1 MFPGYRRVR
10 RRRTIIKYYPINE
23 ELARRANEM
32 NSFFSYVPGRAT
44 QSYRAEVDEAA
55 ALAER
60 QKQRVDPMYHE
71 KIDSLLDT
79 YARKLAE
86 NTNRR
91 NKIAARVPSIL
102 IAGGS
107 NFPVRKKEKQNQ
119 ADAAA
124 MKEWQ
129 QIRGLL
135 DKIRGTGKG
144 GISADDPEAVR
155 KLKSKLEGLEQAQ
168 ERMKAVNAY
177 YRKHKTLDGC
187 PHLTPEEIEKLKASM
202 ARDWHPEPK
211 PYPSFHLTNNSAVI
225 RQTRKR
231 IEELSVKAETEY
243 EGWAFDGGEVKM
255 DRQANRLQVFF
266 HEKPDRDTCSAMR
279 HGGFRWAP
287 SVGAW
292 QRQLTDNAIYAAKH
306 LDCLRP
312 LSVEQLEPV
321 QEPAQESGSGWG
333 FYIIA
338 DLKTWA
344 DNAENRS
351 PLEHFPSFEAAK
363 ARFDELRGEPY
374 NSEAVVPGP
383 DGQPPARLTLG
394 LESADGMSAA
404 DILHV
409 CQGENYLV
417 TDFTRTEGLRDDSAV
432 MDILARISREIGFDR
447 VRVWEQAGD
456 GRQALSI
463 VPFAEW
469 GNPYFAANTPGRIA
483 ALYCDLLHRCDPLP
497 EDRGLRKEQIAE
509 IVRFIRQGGK
519 YSVRQ
524 LSLAVSTLR
533 AGHPDNT
540 AAQELASA
548 LKTELS
554 NYSAPEQDT
563 VQHQKSKHKKSPE
576 R

>member
-1 MFPGYRRVR
+1 M
-10 RRRTIIKYYPINE
+10 I
-23 ELARRANEM
+23 
-32 NSFFSYVPGRAT
+32 SFSDYVPGSAT
-44 QSYRAEVDEAA
+44 ASYRQAVDKAAEI
-55 ALAER
+55 AEQ
-60 QKQRVDPMYHE
+60 QKRMVDPIHHE
-71 KIDSLLDT
+71 KIDRLLDT
-79 YARKLAE
+79 YARRLAE
-86 NTNRR
+86 NMNQGYAIT
-91 NKIAARVPSIL
+91 ARVPSIL

-107 NFPVRKKEKQNQ
+107 NFPVRQKEKQNRA
-119 ADAAA
+119 ADANMA
-124 MKEWQ
+124 EWR
-129 QIRGLL
+129 QIQGLL
-135 DKIRGTGKG
+135 DKIRGTGRG
-144 GISADDPEAVR
+144 GISADDPEAVQ
-155 KLKSKLEGLEQAQ
+155 KLKSKLAGLEQEQ

-187 PHLTPEEIEKLKASM
+187 PQLTPDEVERRKAAM
-202 ARDWHPEPK
+202 ARSWRADPHPYES
-211 PYPSFHLTNNSAVI
+211 YLLTNNNANI
-225 RQTRKR
+225 RQTKKR
-231 IEELSVKAETEY
+231 IEELSAKKETEF
-243 EGWAFDGGEVKM
+243 EGWSFEGGEVKM
-255 DRQANRLQVFF
+255 DLQANRLQVFF

-292 QRQLTDNAIYAAKH
+292 QRQLTNNAIWTATH
-306 LDCLRP
+306 MDCLRS
-312 LSVEQLEPV
+312 LSGEQPTQEQAGPV
-321 QEPAQESGSGWG
+321 REVPQGDGSGWG

-363 ARFDELRGEPY
+363 ARFDELRSEPY
-374 NSEAVVPGP
+374 NGEAATPGP

-394 LESADGMSAA
+394 LESTDGMSAA

-409 CQGENYLV
+409 RQGENYLV
-417 TDFTRTEGLRDDSAV
+417 TDFIRTERLRDDSAV
-432 MDILARISREIGFDR
+432 MDILTRTAREIGFDR

-469 GNPYFAANTPGRIA
+469 DNPYFAANTPGRIA

-554 NYSAPEQDT
+554 NYSAPEEDT

>member
-1 MFPGYRRVR
+1 M
-10 RRRTIIKYYPINE
+10 I
-23 ELARRANEM
+23 
-32 NSFFSYVPGRAT
+32 SFSDYVPGSAT
-44 QSYRAEVDEAA
+44 ASYRQAVDKAAEI
-55 ALAER
+55 AEQ
-60 QKQRVDPMYHE
+60 QKRMVDPIHHE
-71 KIDSLLDT
+71 KIDRLLDT
-79 YARKLAE
+79 YARRLAE
-86 NTNRR
+86 NMNQGYAIT
-91 NKIAARVPSIL
+91 ARVPSIL

-107 NFPVRKKEKQNQ
+107 NFPVRQKEKQNRA
-119 ADAAA
+119 ADTNMA
-124 MKEWQ
+124 EWR
-129 QIRGLL
+129 QIQGLL
-135 DKIRGTGKG
+135 DKIRGTGRG
-144 GISADDPEAVR
+144 GISADDPEAVQ
-155 KLKSKLEGLEQAQ
+155 KLKSKLAGLEQEQ

-187 PHLTPEEIEKLKASM
+187 PQLTPDEVERRKAAM
-202 ARDWHPEPK
+202 ARSWRADPK
-211 PYPSFHLTNNSAVI
+211 PYESYLLTNNNANI
-225 RQTRKR
+225 RQTKKR
-231 IEELSVKAETEY
+231 IEELSAKKETEF
-243 EGWAFDGGEVKM
+243 EGWSFEGGEVKM
-255 DRQANRLQVFF
+255 DLQANRLQVFF

-292 QRQLTDNAIYAAKH
+292 QRQLTNNAIWTATH
-306 LDCLRP
+306 MDCLRP
-312 LSVEQLEPV
+312 LSGEQPTQEQAEPV
-321 QEPAQESGSGWG
+321 QGPAQESGSGWG
-333 FYIIA
+333 IYIIA

-363 ARFDELRGEPY
+363 ARFDELRSAPY
-374 NSEAVVPGP
+374 NSEAAEPGP

-409 CQGENYLV
+409 RQGENYLV

-469 GNPYFAANTPGRIA
+469 DNPYFAANTPGRIA

-540 AAQELASA
+540 AVQELASA

>member
-1 MFPGYRRVR
+1 M
-10 RRRTIIKYYPINE
+10 T
-23 ELARRANEM
+23 
-32 NSFFSYVPGRAT
+32 SFSDYVPGSATAEYRRAVD
-44 QSYRAEVDEAA
+44 QAAEI
-55 ALAER
+55 AEQ
-60 QKQRVDPMYHE
+60 QKQTVDPIHYE
-71 KIDSLLDT
+71 KIDRLLDT

-86 NTNRR
+86 NMNQGYA
-91 NKIAARVPSIL
+91 ISARVPSIL
-102 IAGGS
+102 VAGGS
-107 NFPVRKKEKQNQ
+107 NFPVRKKEKQNR
-119 ADAAA
+119 ATDAN
-124 MKEWQ
+124 MTEWQ
-129 QIRGLL
+129 QIQGLL
-135 DKIRGTGKG
+135 DKIRSAGMG

-155 KLKSKLEGLEQAQ
+155 KLKAKLAGLEQEQ

-177 YRKHKTLDGC
+177 YRKHRTLDGC
-187 PHLTPEEIEKLKASM
+187 PQLTPVEAEQRKAAMARNWRADPKPYESYLLTNNNANIRQTKKRIEKL
-202 ARDWHPEPK
+202 
-211 PYPSFHLTNNSAVI
+211 SA
-225 RQTRKR
+225 K
-231 IEELSVKAETEY
+231 KETEF
-243 EGWAFDGGEVKM
+243 EGWAFEGGEVKM
-255 DRQANRLQVFF
+255 DVQSNRLQVFF

-292 QRQLTDNAIYAAKH
+292 QRQLTNNAIWTAAH
-306 LDCLRP
+306 MDCLQP
-312 LSVEQLEPV
+312 LSEEQPAQEQAEAV
-321 QEPAQESGSGWG
+321 QGPTQESGSGWG

-363 ARFDELRGEPY
+363 ARFDELRSAPY
-374 NSEAVVPGP
+374 NSEAAEPGP

-394 LESADGMSAA
+394 LESADGTSAA

-409 CQGENYLV
+409 RQGENYLV

-432 MDILARISREIGFDR
+432 MDILARTAREIGFDR
-447 VRVWEQAGD
+447 VRVWEQASD

-469 GNPYFAANTPGRIA
+469 DNPYFAANTPGRIA

-509 IVRFIRQGGK
+509 IVQFIRQGGK

-540 AAQELASA
+540 TVQELASA

-563 VQHQKSKHKKSPE
+563 VQHQKPKHKKSPE

>member
-1 MFPGYRRVR
+1 M
-10 RRRTIIKYYPINE
+10 
-23 ELARRANEM
+23 M
-32 NSFFSYVPGRAT
+32 SFSDYVPGSAT
-44 QSYRAEVDEAA
+44 ASYRQAVDKAAEI
-55 ALAER
+55 AEQ
-60 QKQRVDPMYHE
+60 QKRMVDPIHHE
-71 KIDSLLDT
+71 KIDRLLDT
-79 YARKLAE
+79 YARRLAE
-86 NTNRR
+86 NMNQGYAIT
-91 NKIAARVPSIL
+91 ARVPSIL

-107 NFPVRKKEKQNQ
+107 NFPVRQKEKQNRA
-119 ADAAA
+119 ADTNMA
-124 MKEWQ
+124 EWR
-129 QIRGLL
+129 QIQGLL
-135 DKIRGTGKG
+135 DKIRGTGRG
-144 GISADDPEAVR
+144 GISADDPEAVQ
-155 KLKSKLEGLEQAQ
+155 KLKSKLAGLEQEQ

-187 PHLTPEEIEKLKASM
+187 PQLTPDEVERRKAAM
-202 ARDWHPEPK
+202 ARSWRADPHPYES
-211 PYPSFHLTNNSAVI
+211 YLLTNNNANI
-225 RQTRKR
+225 RQTKKR
-231 IEELSVKAETEY
+231 IEELSAKKETEF
-243 EGWAFDGGEVKM
+243 EGWSFEGGEVKM
-255 DRQANRLQVFF
+255 DLQANRLQVFF

-292 QRQLTDNAIYAAKH
+292 QRQLTNNAIWTATH
-306 LDCLRP
+306 MDCLRP
-312 LSVEQLEPV
+312 LSGEQLTQEQAGPV
-321 QEPAQESGSGWG
+321 REVPQGDGSGWG

-363 ARFDELRGEPY
+363 ARFDELRSEPY
-374 NSEAVVPGP
+374 NNEAAEPSP

-409 CQGENYLV
+409 RQGENYLV
-417 TDFTRTEGLRDDSAV
+417 TDFIRTERLRDDSAV
-432 MDILARISREIGFDR
+432 MDILARTAREIGFDR
-447 VRVWEQAGD
+447 VRVWEQASD

-469 GNPYFAANTPGRIA
+469 DNPYFAANTPGRIA

-509 IVRFIRQGGK
+509 IVQFIRQGGK

-540 AAQELASA
+540 TVQELASA

-563 VQHQKSKHKKSPE
+563 VQHQKPKHKKSPE

>member
-1 MFPGYRRVR
+1 M
-10 RRRTIIKYYPINE
+10 
-23 ELARRANEM
+23 M
-32 NSFFSYVPGRAT
+32 SFSDYVPGSAT
-44 QSYRAEVDEAA
+44 ESYRRAVDQAAEI
-55 ALAER
+55 AEQ
-60 QKQRVDPMYHE
+60 QKRMVDPIHHE
-71 KIDSLLDT
+71 KIDRLLDT
-79 YARKLAE
+79 YARRLAE
-86 NTNRR
+86 NMNQGYAIT
-91 NKIAARVPSIL
+91 ARVPSIL
-102 IAGGS
+102 VAGGS
-107 NFPVRKKEKQNQ
+107 NFPVRKKEKQNR
-119 ADAAA
+119 ATDAN
-124 MKEWQ
+124 MEEWR
-129 QIRGLL
+129 QIQGLL
-135 DKIRGTGKG
+135 DKIRGTGRG
-144 GISADDPEAVR
+144 SISSDDPEAVR
-155 KLKSKLEGLEQAQ
+155 KLKEKLAGLEQEQ

-187 PHLTPEEIEKLKASM
+187 PQLTPVEAEQRKAAM
-202 ARDWHPEPK
+202 ARSWRADPK
-211 PYPSFHLTNNSAVI
+211 PYESYLLTNNNVNI
-225 RQTRKR
+225 RQTKKR
-231 IEELSVKAETEY
+231 IEELSAKKETEF
-243 EGWAFDGGEVKM
+243 EGWAFEGGEVKM
-255 DRQANRLQVFF
+255 DVQSNRLQVFF

-292 QRQLTDNAIYAAKH
+292 QRQLTNNAIWTAAH
-306 LDCLRP
+306 MDCLRS
-312 LSVEQLEPV
+312 LSGEQPAQVEPV
-321 QEPAQESGSGWG
+321 QGPAQESGRGWG
-333 FYIIA
+333 IYIIA

-351 PLEHFPSFEAAK
+351 PLEHFPSFETAK
-363 ARFDELRGEPY
+363 ARFDELRSAPY
-374 NSEAVVPGP
+374 NSEAAEPDS

-409 CQGENYLV
+409 RQGENYLV

-432 MDILARISREIGFDR
+432 RDILARTAREIGFDR
-447 VRVWEQAGD
+447 VRVWEQAD
-456 GRQALSI
+456 GGCQALSI

-469 GNPYFAANTPGRIA
+469 DNPYFAANTPGRIA

-519 YSVRQ
+519 CSVRQ
-524 LSLAVSTLR
+524 LSLAVSSLR

-540 AAQELASA
+540 AVQELASA

-563 VQHQKSKHKKSPE
+563 VQHQKPKHKKFPE

>member
-1 MFPGYRRVR
+1 M
-10 RRRTIIKYYPINE
+10 I
-23 ELARRANEM
+23 
-32 NSFFSYVPGRAT
+32 SFSDYVPGSAT
-44 QSYRAEVDEAA
+44 ASYRQAVDKAAEI
-55 ALAER
+55 AEQ
-60 QKQRVDPMYHE
+60 QKRMVDPIHHE
-71 KIDSLLDT
+71 KIDRLLDT
-79 YARKLAE
+79 YARRLAE
-86 NTNRR
+86 NMNQGYAIT
-91 NKIAARVPSIL
+91 ARVPSIL

-107 NFPVRKKEKQNQ
+107 NFPVRQKEKQNRA
-119 ADAAA
+119 ADTNMA
-124 MKEWQ
+124 EWR
-129 QIRGLL
+129 QIQGLL
-135 DKIRGTGKG
+135 DKIRGTGRG
-144 GISADDPEAVR
+144 GISADDPEAVQ
-155 KLKSKLEGLEQAQ
+155 KLKSKLAGLEQEQ

-187 PHLTPEEIEKLKASM
+187 PQLTPDEVERRKAAM
-202 ARDWHPEPK
+202 ARSWRADPK
-211 PYPSFHLTNNSAVI
+211 PYESYLLTNNNANI
-225 RQTRKR
+225 RQTKKR
-231 IEELSVKAETEY
+231 IEELSAKKETEF
-243 EGWAFDGGEVKM
+243 EGWSFEGGEVKM
-255 DRQANRLQVFF
+255 DLQANRLQVFF

-292 QRQLTDNAIYAAKH
+292 QRQLTNNAIWTATH
-306 LDCLRP
+306 MDCLRP
-312 LSVEQLEPV
+312 LSGEQPTQEQAGPV
-321 QEPAQESGSGWG
+321 REVPQGDGSGWG

-363 ARFDELRGEPY
+363 ARFDELRSEPY
-374 NSEAVVPGP
+374 NNEAAEPSL

-394 LESADGMSAA
+394 LESADGTSAA

-409 CQGENYLV
+409 RQGENYLV

-447 VRVWEQAGD
+447 VRVWEQADG

-469 GNPYFAANTPGRIA
+469 DNPYFSANTPGRIA

-540 AAQELASA
+540 AVQELASA

>member
-1 MFPGYRRVR
+1 M
-10 RRRTIIKYYPINE
+10 
-23 ELARRANEM
+23 M
-32 NSFFSYVPGRAT
+32 SFSDYVPGST
-44 QSYRAEVDEAA
+44 TESYRRAVDQAAEI
-55 ALAER
+55 AEQ
-60 QKQRVDPMYHE
+60 QKRMVDPIHHE
-71 KIDSLLDT
+71 KIDRLLDT
-79 YARKLAE
+79 YARRLAE
-86 NTNRR
+86 NMNQGYAIT
-91 NKIAARVPSIL
+91 ARVPSIL

-107 NFPVRKKEKQNQ
+107 NFPARQKEKQNRA
-119 ADAAA
+119 ADANMA
-124 MKEWQ
+124 EWR
-129 QIRGLL
+129 QIQGLL
-135 DKIRGTGKG
+135 DKIRGTGRG
-144 GISADDPEAVR
+144 GISADDPEAVQ
-155 KLKSKLEGLEQAQ
+155 KLKSKLAGLEQEQ

-187 PHLTPEEIEKLKASM
+187 PQLTPDEVERRKAAM
-202 ARDWHPEPK
+202 ARSWRTDPHPYES
-211 PYPSFHLTNNSAVI
+211 YLLTNNNANI
-225 RQTRKR
+225 RQTKKR
-231 IEELSVKAETEY
+231 IEELSAKKETEF
-243 EGWAFDGGEVKM
+243 EGWSFEGGEVKM
-255 DRQANRLQVFF
+255 DLQANRLQVFF

-292 QRQLTDNAIYAAKH
+292 QRQLTNNAIWTATH
-306 LDCLRP
+306 MDCLRP
-312 LSVEQLEPV
+312 LSGEQPTQEQAGPV
-321 QEPAQESGSGWG
+321 REVPQGDGSGWG

-363 ARFDELRGEPY
+363 ARFDELRSEPY
-374 NSEAVVPGP
+374 NNEAAEPSP

-409 CQGENYLV
+409 RQGENYLV
-417 TDFTRTEGLRDDSAV
+417 TDFTRSERLRDDPAV
-432 MDILARISREIGFDR
+432 MDILAQVSREIGFDR

-469 GNPYFAANTPGRIA
+469 DNPYFAANTPGRIA
-483 ALYCDLLHRCDPLP
+483 ALYCDLLRHCDPLP

>member
-1 MFPGYRRVR
+1 M
-10 RRRTIIKYYPINE
+10 I
-23 ELARRANEM
+23 
-32 NSFFSYVPGRAT
+32 SFSDYVPGSAT
-44 QSYRAEVDEAA
+44 ASYRQAVDKAAEI
-55 ALAER
+55 AEQ
-60 QKQRVDPMYHE
+60 QKRMVDPIHHE
-71 KIDSLLDT
+71 KIDRLLDT
-79 YARKLAE
+79 YARRLAE
-86 NTNRR
+86 NMNQGYAIT
-91 NKIAARVPSIL
+91 ARVPSIL

-107 NFPVRKKEKQNQ
+107 NFPVRQKEKQNRA
-119 ADAAA
+119 ADTNMA
-124 MKEWQ
+124 EWR
-129 QIRGLL
+129 QIQGLL
-135 DKIRGTGKG
+135 DKIRGTGRG
-144 GISADDPEAVR
+144 GISADDPETVQ
-155 KLKSKLEGLEQAQ
+155 KLKSKLAGLEQEQ

-187 PHLTPEEIEKLKASM
+187 PQLTPDEVERRKAAM
-202 ARDWHPEPK
+202 ARSWRADPHPYES
-211 PYPSFHLTNNSAVI
+211 YLLTNNNANI
-225 RQTRKR
+225 RQTKKR
-231 IEELSVKAETEY
+231 IEELSAKKETEF
-243 EGWAFDGGEVKM
+243 EGWSFEGGEVKM
-255 DRQANRLQVFF
+255 DLQANRLQVFF

-292 QRQLTDNAIYAAKH
+292 QRQLTDNAIWTATH
-306 LDCLRP
+306 MDCLRP
-312 LSVEQLEPV
+312 LSGEQLTQEQAGPV
-321 QEPAQESGSGWG
+321 REVPQGDGSGWG

-351 PLEHFPSFEAAK
+351 PLEHFPSFETAK
-363 ARFDELRGEPY
+363 ARFDELRSAPY
-374 NSEAVVPGP
+374 NSEAAEPDS

-394 LESADGMSAA
+394 LESVDGTSAA

-409 CQGENYLV
+409 RQGENYLV

-432 MDILARISREIGFDR
+432 RDILARTAREIGFDR
-447 VRVWEQAGD
+447 VRVWEQAD
-456 GRQALSI
+456 GGCQALSI

-469 GNPYFAANTPGRIA
+469 DNPYFAANTPGRIA

-519 YSVRQ
+519 CSVRQ
-524 LSLAVSTLR
+524 LSLAVSSLR

-540 AAQELASA
+540 AVQELASA

>member
-1 MFPGYRRVR
+1 M
-10 RRRTIIKYYPINE
+10 T
-23 ELARRANEM
+23 
-32 NSFFSYVPGRAT
+32 SFSDYVPGSATAEYRRAVD
-44 QSYRAEVDEAA
+44 QAAEI
-55 ALAER
+55 AEQ
-60 QKQRVDPMYHE
+60 QKQTVDPIHYE
-71 KIDSLLDT
+71 KIDRLLDT

-86 NTNRR
+86 NMNQGYA
-91 NKIAARVPSIL
+91 ISARVPSIL
-102 IAGGS
+102 VAGGS
-107 NFPVRKKEKQNQ
+107 NFPVRKKEKQNR
-119 ADAAA
+119 ATDAN
-124 MKEWQ
+124 MTEWQ
-129 QIRGLL
+129 QIQGLL
-135 DKIRGTGKG
+135 DKIRSAGMG

-155 KLKSKLEGLEQAQ
+155 KLKAKLAGLEQEQ

-177 YRKHKTLDGC
+177 YRKHRTLDGC
-187 PHLTPEEIEKLKASM
+187 PQLTPVEAEQRKAAMARNWRADPKPYESYLLTNNNANIRQTKKRIEKL
-202 ARDWHPEPK
+202 
-211 PYPSFHLTNNSAVI
+211 SA
-225 RQTRKR
+225 K
-231 IEELSVKAETEY
+231 KETEF
-243 EGWAFDGGEVKM
+243 EGWAFEGGEVKM
-255 DRQANRLQVFF
+255 DVQSNRLQVFF

-292 QRQLTDNAIYAAKH
+292 QRQLTDNAIYAATH

-312 LSVEQLEPV
+312 LSGEQPTQEQAEPV

-344 DNAENRS
+344 DNAKNRS

-363 ARFDELRGEPY
+363 ARFDELRSEPY
-374 NSEAVVPGP
+374 NGEAATPGP

-394 LESADGMSAA
+394 LESTDGMSAA

-409 CQGENYLV
+409 RQGENYLV
-417 TDFTRTEGLRDDSAV
+417 TDFIRTERLRDDSAV

-469 GNPYFAANTPGRIA
+469 DNPYFAANTPGRIA
-483 ALYCDLLHRCDPLP
+483 ALYCDLLHHCDPLP

-524 LSLAVSTLR
+524 LSLAVPTLR

-540 AAQELASA
+540 TVQELASA

-563 VQHQKSKHKKSPE
+563 VQHQKPKHKKSPE

>member
-1 MFPGYRRVR
+1 M
-10 RRRTIIKYYPINE
+10 
-23 ELARRANEM
+23 M
-32 NSFFSYVPGRAT
+32 SFSDYVPGST
-44 QSYRAEVDEAA
+44 TESYRRAVDQAAEI
-55 ALAER
+55 AEQ
-60 QKQRVDPMYHE
+60 QKRMVDPIHHE
-71 KIDSLLDT
+71 KIDRLLDT
-79 YARKLAE
+79 YARRLAE
-86 NTNRR
+86 NMNQGYAIT
-91 NKIAARVPSIL
+91 ARVPSIL

-107 NFPVRKKEKQNQ
+107 NFPARQKEKQNRA
-119 ADAAA
+119 ADANMA
-124 MKEWQ
+124 EWR
-129 QIRGLL
+129 QIQGLL
-135 DKIRGTGKG
+135 DKIRGTGRG
-144 GISADDPEAVR
+144 GISADDPEAVQ
-155 KLKSKLEGLEQAQ
+155 KLKSKLAGLEQEQ

-187 PHLTPEEIEKLKASM
+187 PQLTPDEVERRKAAM
-202 ARDWHPEPK
+202 AQSWLADPHPYES
-211 PYPSFHLTNNSAVI
+211 YALTNNNANI
-225 RQTRKR
+225 RQTKKR
-231 IEELSVKAETEY
+231 IEELSAKKETEF
-243 EGWAFDGGEVKM
+243 EGWAFEGGEVKM
-255 DRQANRLQVFF
+255 DVQSNRLQVFF

-292 QRQLTDNAIYAAKH
+292 QRQLTNNAIWTATH
-306 LDCLRP
+306 MDCLRP
-312 LSVEQLEPV
+312 LSGEQPTQEQAGPV
-321 QEPAQESGSGWG
+321 REVPQGDGSGWG

-363 ARFDELRGEPY
+363 ARFDELRSAPY
-374 NSEAVVPGP
+374 NSEAATPGP

-394 LESADGMSAA
+394 LESTDGMSAA

-409 CQGENYLV
+409 RQGENYLV
-417 TDFTRTEGLRDDSAV
+417 TDFIRTERLRDDYAV

-469 GNPYFAANTPGRIA
+469 DNPYFAANTPGRIA
-483 ALYCDLLHRCDPLP
+483 ALYCDLLRHCDPLP

-524 LSLAVSTLR
+524 LSLAVSSLR

-540 AAQELASA
+540 AVQELASA